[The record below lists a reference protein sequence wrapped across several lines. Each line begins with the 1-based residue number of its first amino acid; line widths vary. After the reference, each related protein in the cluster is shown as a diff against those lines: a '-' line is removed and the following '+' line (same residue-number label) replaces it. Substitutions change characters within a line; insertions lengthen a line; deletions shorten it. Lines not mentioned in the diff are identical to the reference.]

1 MGAAPSRRLVLLV
14 GIAPSQ
20 SRDRFRWQLTE
31 EAAHLFLTDRN
42 LNHV

>member
-1 MGAAPSRRLVLLV
+1 MGAAPSRRLLLLV

-31 EAAHLFLTDRN
+31 AAHLFLTGRN
-42 LNHV
+42 LNLV